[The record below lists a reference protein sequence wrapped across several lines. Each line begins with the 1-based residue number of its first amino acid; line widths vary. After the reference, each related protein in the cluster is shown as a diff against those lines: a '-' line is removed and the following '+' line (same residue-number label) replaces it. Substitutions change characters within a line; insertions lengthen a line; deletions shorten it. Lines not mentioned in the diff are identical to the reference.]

1 MISWNQALG
10 DSIPMSQI
18 ALTLFVTGMVVVGWA
33 LGPSYFALMAGFS
46 VAFSFFALA
55 VSLVFRTDKIE
66 VQKSRA
72 RASTV
77 SDVMQGQARTSDD
90 WMPDARVQGGMKFN
104 RKKHRIEIS
113 GRLSDDS
120 LERAFR

>member
-1 MISWNQALG
+1 MSKVAL
-10 DSIPMSQI
+10 I
-18 ALTLFVTGMVVVGWA
+18 LFLAGIVVVSWA
-33 LGPSYFALMAGFS
+33 LGPSYFALTVG
-46 VAFSFFALA
+46 LA
-55 VSLVFRTDKIE
+55 VAVFCFTLAVRLIFRTDKIE

-77 SDVMQGQARTSDD
+77 SDVIQGQARTSDD

-104 RKKHRIEIS
+104 RKKRQIEIS

-120 LERAFR
+120 LDRAFR